1 MSDKDARPTG
11 EMRANDK
18 RDARPT
24 EVDNTAGL
32 QPIVP
37 GDGGRAVRTGDA
49 RLGSGV
55 QATGRADGDS
65 GIISGRWGDSPRRG
79 RTDGGL
85 IGLAGSRQPFAGPRF
100 DASVPPGG
108 YHWWYIDAL
117 SEDRR
122 YGLTIIAFIGSV
134 FSSYYHWSG
143 RDDPFNHVALNVA
156 LYGAGGHRWA
166 MTERGRTSLQR
177 DANTLTIGPSAL
189 RWSDEGLVIDIDEVT
204 APIRSRLRG
213 RVVIKPSALFGEAY
227 PLDPAGRHHWRPLA
241 PRAAVE
247 VTLEKPDMRWNG
259 EAYVDSNYGVEP
271 LEDGFT
277 DWRWSRAHLKRDTAV
292 LYEGKRRD
300 GTSFAQALRFGA
312 DGSVAPVDLLSEVT
326 LPKTGWRMPR
336 LTRVDPGRKVI
347 IRKTWEDTPFYAR
360 TALSTHMFGE
370 AADAVHES
378 LSLERLRSP
387 IVRMMLPFRMPR
399 IYW

>member
-1 MSDKDARPTG
+1 MRDKDVRSSGPMRPDNQRGPRAG
-11 EMRANDK
+11 ETDRAG
-18 RDARPT
+18 
-24 EVDNTAGL
+24 GL
-32 QPIVP
+32 QPALS
-37 GDGGRAVRTGDA
+37 GDGGGALRTGDP

-55 QATGRADGDS
+55 QKTGRADSDPGV
-65 GIISGRWGDSPRRG
+65 ISGRWGDTPRRG
-79 RTDGGL
+79 RADGGAF
-85 IGLAGSRQPFAGPRF
+85 GLAGRRQPFTGPRF
-100 DASVPPGG
+100 DAHVSPGG

-134 FSSYYHWSG
+134 FSPYYHWSG
-143 RDDPFNHVALNVA
+143 RDDPFNHIALNVA

-177 DANTLTIGPSAL
+177 DADSLNIGPSAL
-189 RWSDEGLVIDIDEVT
+189 RWSDEGLVIDIDEIT
-204 APIRSRLRG
+204 APIRSRLQG
-213 RVVIKPSALFGEAY
+213 RVVIKPSALFGDAY
-227 PLDPAGRHHWRPLA
+227 PLDPAGRHYWRPLA

-247 VTLEKPDMRWNG
+247 VTLSKPDLRWNG
-259 EAYVDSNYGVEP
+259 EAYVDSNYGEEP
-271 LEDGFT
+271 LEDGFI

-300 GTSFAQALRFGA
+300 GTSFSQALRFGA
-312 DGSVAPVDLLSEVT
+312 DGSREAVDLLSEVT

-336 LTRVDPGRKVI
+336 LTRVDPGRKVV

-360 TALSTHMFGE
+360 TALSTYMFGE

-387 IVRMMLPFRMPR
+387 IVRLMLPFRMPR

>member
-1 MSDKDARPTG
+1 MRDKDV
-11 EMRANDK
+11 
-18 RDARPT
+18 RPT
-24 EVDNTAGL
+24 EPVRADDQSLAGTCDPHHASPV
-32 QPIVP
+32 QPFVP
-37 GDGGRAVRTGDA
+37 GDRGRALRASDA

-55 QATGRADGDS
+55 QATGRTDS
-65 GIISGRWGDSPRRG
+65 DKGIIPGRWGDTSRRG
-79 RTDGGL
+79 GADGGL
-85 IGLAGSRQPFAGPRF
+85 IGLASGRQSERRPRF
-100 DASVPPGG
+100 DVSVPPGG

-166 MTERGRTSLQR
+166 MTERGRGALQR
-177 DANTLTIGPSAL
+177 DTDTLAIGPSAL
-189 RWSDEGLVIDIDEVT
+189 RWSDEGLVIDINEIT
-204 APIRSRLRG
+204 APIPSKLRG
-213 RVVIKPSALFGEAY
+213 RVTIKPSALFGEAY
-227 PLDPAGRHHWRPLA
+227 PLDPAERHHWRPIA
-241 PRAAVE
+241 PRADVE
-247 VTLEKPDMRWNG
+247 VILEKPDMRWSG
-259 EAYVDSNYGVEP
+259 EAYFDSNYGVEP

-277 DWRWSRAHLKRDTAV
+277 DWRWSRAHLRRDTAV

-312 DGSVAPVDLLSEVT
+312 NGSVEPVDLLSEIA

-399 IYW
+399 VTW

>member
-1 MSDKDARPTG
+1 
-11 EMRANDK
+11 
-18 RDARPT
+18 
-24 EVDNTAGL
+24 
-32 QPIVP
+32 
-37 GDGGRAVRTGDA
+37 
-49 RLGSGV
+49 
-55 QATGRADGDS
+55 
-65 GIISGRWGDSPRRG
+65 
-79 RTDGGL
+79 
-85 IGLAGSRQPFAGPRF
+85 
-100 DASVPPGG
+100 
-108 YHWWYIDAL
+108 
-117 SEDRR
+117 
-122 YGLTIIAFIGSV
+122 
-134 FSSYYHWSG
+134 
-143 RDDPFNHVALNVA
+143 
-156 LYGAGGHRWA
+156 
-166 MTERGRTSLQR
+166 MTERGRTSLHR
-177 DANTLTIGPSAL
+177 DTETLVIGPSAL

-227 PLDPAGRHHWRPLA
+227 PLDPAGRHYWRPLA
-241 PRAAVE
+241 PRAGVE
-247 VTLEKPDMRWNG
+247 VMLTKPDMRWNG
-259 EAYVDSNYGVEP
+259 EAYVDSNYGDEP
-271 LEDGFT
+271 LEDGFI

-312 DGSVAPVDLLSEVT
+312 DGSREAVDLLSEVT

-336 LTRVDPGRKVI
+336 LTRADPGRKVV